1 MTPTEQFIQTLESL
15 KAGDLGRLRNLADL
29 PLDESVDGFDL
40 FAGLWWP
47 LRQKNQKAPR
57 REVAWL
63 IAKLYAFRPMSQ
75 VPGATMAGQ
84 LGKLHFPDKGGWDR
98 HQQRFDELLVLP
110 LSGIEPALRW
120 GLTLIADNAK
130 KLDWVQLTDELSIW
144 EREETRLKWSRE
156 FLGLA

>member
-1 MTPTEQFIQTLESL
+1 
-15 KAGDLGRLRNLADL
+15 LADL

-47 LRQKNQKAPR
+47 LRAKNQRAPR

-75 VPGATMAGQ
+75 APGATMAGQ
-84 LGKLHFPDKGGWDR
+84 LGKLHFPDKGAWDR

-120 GLTLIADNAK
+120 GLTLIADNGK
-130 KLDWVQLTDELSIW
+130 KLDWVRLTDDLSIW
-144 EREETRLKWSRE
+144 EREETRREWAME
-156 FLGLA
+156 FLGLNRSQTL